1 MTAEEG
7 DDGSSEETERV
18 LTLFYC
24 SDEMQLH
31 AFHCNALTKHCSESE
46 MSITIITLSLAQ

>member
-24 SDEMQLH
+24 SNEMQLH